1 VDTLVLQIEQ
11 PRTAPITRQS
21 DTDSLVIGR
30 TEAADIPLADASV
43 SRRHARFF
51 YLDGRWLVE
60 DLGSRNGTQLNGKPV
75 RNPLAIS
82 AGDEIRIGDTVLR
95 VAGIGDSRAM
105 PAGPACIEAQTAGEV
120 LSFVRPAAELLN
132 VAEADPRAGS
142 RLRFLNDVHRALLAP
157 TSRDD
162 LLEIVLERAF
172 AILEPEHGA
181 VFLKK
186 GDGTLFRAAERHSVL
201 SLSPLL
207 VSSRLAGEVMVKG
220 AAALVLDARVDERF
234 AEADSIMASGAR
246 SIIAAPLSDDHGCF
260 GMIALYSSVAARR
273 FAEQDLEL
281 LVSLAWAAA
290 IRLRNLALAE
300 EAAQRRV
307 MDRELGLAREIQMGM
322 LRRRS
327 FEGAGVDVAARQVPA
342 RLVGGDFYEFQ
353 VDGGHLWFIVGD
365 VAGKG
370 MAAALM
376 MVMAQ
381 TLFRAI
387 ATLGR
392 PLSEVMARLN
402 AELARDNDRA
412 MFVTALA
419 GCLDLDTG
427 RLELADAGHNLPY
440 RLRLDASVHRVNV
453 RNSLALGVLDDAEFP
468 ITELAL
474 EAGEG
479 LLLYTDG
486 VSDAV
491 NPAGESFGIDGLE
504 RRMRTVV
511 NLGSEAIVSNLFDAI
526 EAFAG
531 GAAQEDDITVAVLRY
546 RGRQPVTATM
556 PAPVPAPSC
565 P

>member
-43 SRRHARFF
+43 SRRHARLF
-51 YLDGRWLVE
+51 YLDGRWHVE
-60 DLGSRNGTQLNGKPV
+60 DLGSRNGTHLNGKPV
-75 RNPLAIS
+75 RNPLAID
-82 AGDEIRIGDTVLR
+82 AGDQIRIGDTVLR
-95 VAGIGDSRAM
+95 VTAIADSRAM
-105 PAGPACIEAQTAGEV
+105 PAEPACIEAQTQGEV

-132 VAEADPRAGS
+132 VAEADPKAGS
-142 RLRFLNDVHRALLAP
+142 RLRLLNEVHRALLTP
-157 TSRDD
+157 VSRDD
-162 LLEIVLERAF
+162 LLRIVLERAF

-186 GDGTLFRAAERHSVL
+186 EDGTLFRAAERHSVMA
-201 SLSPLL
+201 SAPLL
-207 VSSRLAGEVMVKG
+207 VSSRLAGEVMAKG
-220 AAALVLDARVDERF
+220 AAALVLDARADERC
-234 AEADSIMASGAR
+234 AEAASIVASGAR
-246 SIIAAPLSDDHGCF
+246 SIVAAPLSDDQGCF

-307 MDRELGLAREIQMGM
+307 MDRELALAREIQMGM
-322 LRRRS
+322 LRRPS

-342 RLVGGDFYEFQ
+342 RLVGGDFYEFLI
-353 VDGGHLWFIVGD
+353 DRGHLWFIVGD

-419 GCLDLDTG
+419 GRLDLTSG
-427 RLELADAGHNLPY
+427 LLELANAGHNLPY
-440 RLRLDASVHRVNV
+440 WLRLDGGVHRVAA
-453 RNSLALGVLDDAEFP
+453 RNSLALGVLDDAAFP

-486 VSDAV
+486 VMRSTRRAR
-491 NPAGESFGIDGLE
+491 AGTDGLH
-504 RRMRTVV
+504 RQRAVT
-511 NLGSEAIVSNLFDAI
+511 NLT
-526 EAFAG
+526 G
-531 GAAQEDDITVAVLRY
+531 GHRPQPLR
-546 RGRQPVTATM
+546 
-556 PAPVPAPSC
+556 C
-565 P
+565 D